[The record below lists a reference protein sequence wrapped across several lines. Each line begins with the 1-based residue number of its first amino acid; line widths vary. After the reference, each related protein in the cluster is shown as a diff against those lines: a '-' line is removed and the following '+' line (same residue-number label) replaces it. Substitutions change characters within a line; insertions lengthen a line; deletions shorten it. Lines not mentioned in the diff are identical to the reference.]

1 MRALLLRVLIP
12 LLLFTFVAP
21 TNVEAA
27 GSKSAVAKK
36 GTKKKRAHRGR
47 RKHTKRL
54 SRRARRRIARAKA
67 KAARAKA
74 KAARAKAKTTR
85 AKAKTTGAKAKTTG
99 ADAAKKARIAQAK
112 RAFLAGR
119 AAFSQKNW
127 SEAVARYKEAYGITK
142 DGLVMGQ
149 VALACEKAGDYERA
163 LKSIRVYRSALPQS
177 DRRSVDGLVTKYEK
191 LIADGKSKH
200 LLLPGET
207 PPAVAALPPLKVAKD
222 PAPNNPYKVPTDEPQ
237 VKKRGRFWTWIVL
250 GGAGALAVSALVVGL
265 SAQSKFDELKDSC
278 GSNCSDDDV
287 SSVRT
292 RAVATD
298 ILWGTALAAGITA
311 GVLFF
316 VEGRGG
322 GTEKRD
328 ELKDIEEESDELVKS
343 FKITPLVGAGTYG
356 LGADIRF

>member
-12 LLLFTFVAP
+12 LLLFAFVAP

-85 AKAKTTGAKAKTTG
+85 AKAKTTGT
-99 ADAAKKARIAQAK
+99 DAAKKARIAQAK

-177 DRRSVDGLVTKYEK
+177 DRGSVDGLVTKYEK
-191 LIADGKSKH
+191 LIANGKSKH

-207 PPAVAALPPLKVAKD
+207 PPAVAALPPPTVAKD
-222 PAPNNPYKVPTDEPQ
+222 PDPNPYKVPTDEPQ